1 MPTNILLPNACYV
14 AKPKV
19 MGSGKYIPCKAE
31 REWNEYIYVCV
42 CTCVYAL
49 SNIYV
54 CVYIYIYHY
63 LSEMINNPKT
73 EGIKATVG
81 ERLLQEQL

>member
-42 CTCVYAL
+42 
-49 SNIYV
+49 
-54 CVYIYIYHY
+54 YIYIY
-63 LSEMINNPKT
+63 ITICQK
-73 EGIKATVG
+73 
-81 ERLLQEQL
+81 